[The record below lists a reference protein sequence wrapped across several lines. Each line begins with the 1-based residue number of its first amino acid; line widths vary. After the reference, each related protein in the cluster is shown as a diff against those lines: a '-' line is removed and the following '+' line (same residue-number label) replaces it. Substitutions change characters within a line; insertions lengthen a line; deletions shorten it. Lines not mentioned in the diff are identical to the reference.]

1 MLRLLRRYFG
11 PGPDRQDLCQE
22 VFLRFFTRIDELRDR
37 TALRSFLIGIC
48 LGVAQNELRRAKVRR
63 WIFLT
68 QSGDLPDAPIN
79 GSDPEA
85 REATER
91 VYKIL
96 AGVSAEDR
104 SLFVTRYIEKME
116 LAEIAVAIGRPLS
129 TTKRRL
135 ARATRRI
142 AARMSGDPALA
153 DYVGGL
159 GALKMG
165 EVMKV
170 GDLNDDIG
178 REQRC
183 EALGDVIAEAI
194 GTPAPGATGPLPE
207 EVARVADAAAAA
219 SAARG
224 LEAGA
229 RDGAGRGRGGAGA
242 DAPAAAAALRAVR
255 HLRRPRRRVRDARQR
270 HRDRAL
276 LRRDV
281 DRRRRAQRGARPRAH
296 ARRRDHPP
304 RSRAGVVR
312 GRRTAPA
319 PAGTS
324 RSARSRSR

>member
-1 MLRLLRRYFG
+1 MYGRTPPPLSVVRSAPAGDDDAVLAGALIARDREAPGQAWTRLSPLVLRVLRRYFG

-165 EVMKV
+165 K
-170 GDLNDDIG
+170 
-178 REQRC
+178 
-183 EALGDVIAEAI
+183 
-194 GTPAPGATGPLPE
+194 
-207 EVARVADAAAAA
+207 
-219 SAARG
+219 S
-224 LEAGA
+224 
-229 RDGAGRGRGGAGA
+229 
-242 DAPAAAAALRAVR
+242 
-255 HLRRPRRRVRDARQR
+255 
-270 HRDRAL
+270 
-276 LRRDV
+276 
-281 DRRRRAQRGARPRAH
+281 
-296 ARRRDHPP
+296 
-304 RSRAGVVR
+304 
-312 GRRTAPA
+312 
-319 PAGTS
+319 
-324 RSARSRSR
+324 

>member
-1 MLRLLRRYFG
+1 MHGRTPPPLSVVRSAPTGDDDAVLATALIARDREAPGVAWTRLSPLVLRLLRRYFG

-48 LGVAQNELRRAKVRR
+48 LGVAQNELRRARVRR

-79 GSDPEA
+79 GVDPEA

-142 AARMSGDPALA
+142 GARMSGDPALA

-159 GALKMG
+159 
-165 EVMKV
+165 
-170 GDLNDDIG
+170 
-178 REQRC
+178 
-183 EALGDVIAEAI
+183 
-194 GTPAPGATGPLPE
+194 
-207 EVARVADAAAAA
+207 
-219 SAARG
+219 
-224 LEAGA
+224 
-229 RDGAGRGRGGAGA
+229 
-242 DAPAAAAALRAVR
+242 AALRV
-255 HLRRPRRRVRDARQR
+255 
-270 HRDRAL
+270 
-276 LRRDV
+276 
-281 DRRRRAQRGARPRAH
+281 GK
-296 ARRRDHPP
+296 
-304 RSRAGVVR
+304 S
-312 GRRTAPA
+312 
-319 PAGTS
+319 
-324 RSARSRSR
+324 